1 MAAMMLTTA
10 KAVAAKPETIE
21 RKKLLNTQWQFVE
34 SDSDFTKAKPVILPH
49 DWSIHHRFD
58 ANVPAGGGG
67 GYLPTGKGWY
77 KRTLTL
83 GKEYEGKK
91 IRLYFEGVYM
101 NSQVYINGKKAGGWP
116 YGYSSFWVDATP
128 YIQTG
133 NNEIIVSVD
142 NSKQP
147 NCRWYS
153 GSGIYRNVWLVTTD
167 KTYIDD
173 WSIAVSTPTLI
184 MSILP
189 LP

>member
-1 MAAMMLTTA
+1 MNILKLSTSLLMAAMMLTTA
-10 KAVAAKPETIE
+10 KAVAAKTETIE

-34 SDSDFTKAKPVILPH
+34 NDSDFTKAKPVILPH

-101 NSQVYINGKKAGGWP
+101 NSQDIPCHHEHMAQDQEYI
-116 YGYSSFWVDATP
+116 
-128 YIQTG
+128 
-133 NNEIIVSVD
+133 
-142 NSKQP
+142 
-147 NCRWYS
+147 
-153 GSGIYRNVWLVTTD
+153 
-167 KTYIDD
+167 
-173 WSIAVSTPTLI
+173 
-184 MSILP
+184 
-189 LP
+189 